1 MNNTMKLEQQVT
13 SLELAKR
20 LKELNC
26 PQDSLFY
33 WWGTFNYRPYP
44 QPEQYEEH
52 EKERAYQDQ
61 DWQVSLKKDIFDED
75 SRSWKGMYKNTLDI
89 FSAFSVAELGNLM
102 PKEIEDTNSEGLKRL
117 FFFDTWKCNSG
128 FLWRCAYSYYENMN
142 RANTRIEYLK
152 GVDGDIGA
160 EAEADCR
167 AKMLIWLIEEGYI
180 TQ

>member
-1 MNNTMKLEQQVT
+1 MNNTMKLEQQVV
-13 SLELAKR
+13 SLELAKQ
-20 LKELNC
+20 LEELDIE
-26 PQDSLFY
+26 QDSLFY
-33 WWGTFNYRPYP
+33 WCSYTHFVEGEMVTDWML
-44 QPEQYEEH
+44 ES
-52 EKERAYQDQ
+52 KESMK
-61 DWQVSLKKDIFDED
+61 V
-75 SRSWKGMYKNTLDI
+75 KGLDVGLTY
-89 FSAFSVAELGNLM
+89 SAFTVAELGNLM

-160 EAEADCR
+160 ETEADAR